1 MASFYNYYQNP
12 SGFCFLVKIMA
23 ICFLHFIGFTKFKY
37 QRKNEMNSGLRSKK
51 TSPRKWLIYCISLRP
66 PMTTIYGATLHRVK
80 LSVTACFA
88 KNLVMNR
95 ITASGQQA
103 VNLFIPR
110 YRSELLA
117 CSKTI
122 DLSVYIWKKCKYW
135 CNDWQAIKSNF
146 SLPLIRIFF
155 FLIIFKMFH
164 RLFVL
169 IIHCSLDGP
178 SELFCGKW
186 LPWVRYIK
194 CFDWC

>member
-1 MASFYNYYQNP
+1 
-12 SGFCFLVKIMA
+12 
-23 ICFLHFIGFTKFKY
+23 
-37 QRKNEMNSGLRSKK
+37 
-51 TSPRKWLIYCISLRP
+51 
-66 PMTTIYGATLHRVK
+66 
-80 LSVTACFA
+80 
-88 KNLVMNR
+88 MNR

-117 CSKTI
+117 CNKTI

-194 CFDWC
+194 CFDWSCWCWSYNDCPLHFFVCFIKNVISHPDLPSTKPKERSGQIRTSCARRSGALIYNKVQI